1 MSSHCSFLSNILR
14 SQVKLMKRI
23 VDKLKIQEKNTFADQ
38 NLMTLYQGEM
48 RREHYARDGE
58 RATDAHFARG
68 QSM

>member
-48 RREHYARDGE
+48 RREQYARDGE
-58 RATDAHFARG
+58 HATDAHFARG